1 MSVFVFATPHLHL
14 GILAKNVSGDG
25 NTDDRRGLICFS
37 GAGTCVGGTSDNQSG
52 LIITPNFINSPEMQ
66 HVASQSSLRWR
77 LEEEPDVH

>member
-25 NTDDRRGLICFS
+25 SADDRRGLVCFS

-52 LIITPNFINSPEMQ
+52 LIITPLLTALKCSTL
-66 HVASQSSLRWR
+66 HLRVA
-77 LEEEPDVH
+77 